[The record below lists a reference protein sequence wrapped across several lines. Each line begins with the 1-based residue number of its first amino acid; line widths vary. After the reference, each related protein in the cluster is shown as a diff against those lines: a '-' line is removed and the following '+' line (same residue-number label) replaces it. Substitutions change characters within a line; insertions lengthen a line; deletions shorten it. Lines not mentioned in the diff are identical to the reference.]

1 MTKAS
6 LVQEISKKTDIEKEQ
21 ILAVVEMFMK
31 LIRNSMTDGDNVY
44 LRGFGTFQIKH
55 RALKKARNITKGTEV
70 IIPPRAIVSFKP
82 SKRFAERVK
91 KNVATDK
98 QEHDA
103 A

>member
-21 ILAVVEMFMK
+21 ILSVVEMFMK
-31 LIRNSMTDGDNVY
+31 LIRNSLSDGDNVY
-44 LRGFGTFQIKH
+44 LRGFGTYQIKQ
-55 RALKKARNITKGTEV
+55 RAMKKARNITKGTEV

-91 KNVATDK
+91 KNVTNDK
-98 QEHDA
+98 QERTTA
-103 A
+103 